1 MKNKFDSEADMLA
14 KLIADLEAAGFE
26 IYKEVEVRGGSI
38 DIVAVKQMANF
49 KLYWGIE
56 GKMSAT
62 EAVCLQ
68 AESRLPFVHG
78 VSIATP
84 VDPNIMTTEWL
95 KNRNIGILQIF
106 PDDISSNIITSEQ
119 GYFYQN
125 KRRIYISEH
134 SSIIDVN
141 RRLGGEETDK
151 PTIGEHSVEISKPK
165 FKKPK
170 KLAYISELNKQTIAG
185 GCGGQ
190 ATVFKQT
197 MFKVFNY
204 LKENGPK
211 TLKEIVK
218 NVEHHYSSDAV
229 ARAQLRKAM
238 CDWQKDQYLQI
249 EEDGDFKYKVID
261 KDLKI

>member
-1 MKNKFDSEADMLA
+1 MSKFNSEAEMLA
-14 KLIADLEAAGFE
+14 KLIIDLEQAGFE
-26 IYKEVEVRGGSI
+26 VFKEVEVRGGSI

-62 EAVCLQ
+62 EQVCLQ

-106 PDDISSNIITSEQ
+106 PDDISSNIVTSDQ
-119 GYFYQN
+119 GYFYKN
-125 KRRIYISEH
+125 KHHIYISEY
-134 SSIIDVN
+134 SSIIDVK
-141 RRLGGEETDK
+141 RRLGGEESDR
-151 PTIGEHSVEISKPK
+151 PTIGEYSVELSKPK

-170 KLAYISELNKQTIAG
+170 KLAYVTELNKQTIAG

-190 ATVFKQT
+190 ATDFKQT
-197 MFKVFNY
+197 MFKVHNY
-204 LKENGPK
+204 LKANGPK

-218 NVEHHYSSDAV
+218 AIDHHYSSDAV

-238 CDWQKDQYLQI
+238 CDWQADQYQQI
-249 EEDGDFKYKVID
+249 EEDNDFKYKVID
-261 KDLKI
+261 KESKI